1 MAVSYVP
8 DGNPLHGFIC
18 PECRNS
24 FLAADRLQEHYEEV
38 HSSSGQSKTS
48 NGTVEHRSLLSK
60 LAAFAPAIRNTESE
74 PCDSITCDAEYSI
87 NDSSFLTDATKVGEE
102 GKSCVDE
109 YDRSETLEDLYAEVR
124 RLSMENEAL
133 KRHVQDAE
141 GKCDTMKTC
150 LSDMESSNKMLQS
163 QLAMYKTEVSLLTDQ
178 IALKARKVP
187 TRDVI
192 VGPDEVSSEIENS
205 SEDIRSIEWFYDTV
219 SSYFSQFDSLKP
231 LFRFHKFSTDL
242 RSSLCLTNAF
252 SESPVCERPECERPV
267 VVQTCSSTAVR
278 ELASSLISEFEFL
291 RAKCRM
297 FLAKGGSDIPSD
309 KESLDKLCES
319 DPLRVVYENLEK
331 ENKTLQEK
339 LRIITASVDRK
350 DQESL
355 EMNSR
360 LNILKREVNAINE
373 EKSRYVQQVEALK
386 KVNEEQDEKAKFMQM
401 ELRSMKSV
409 NAELEKS
416 KTEQT
421 IAIGKMEEQ
430 LSKTTMERDE
440 HKSEIIHLLA
450 ALDMATE
457 KQISEK
463 QDWENERDRLTME
476 LKEAMERIVY
486 LESSLD
492 SVTEK
497 YQEQELML
505 HQRVD
510 TMTDQLVELR
520 KEVSKNRSVID
531 KLEQERSAASD
542 RCDGRIKLIFY
553 CPSTAKCFTKFAA
566 LIIEAEG
573 AKREMKAAVCQFED
587 LEAEY
592 SNRVYEYDE
601 LQRKYNEVL
610 GALQDIGLQ
619 HSHLQVDVNQFLTRR
634 WVDDAT
640 VTSCRCGK
648 MFSVTVRKH
657 HCRNC
662 GSIFCNDCSNK
673 SAMVAS
679 SKRPVRV
686 CDACFEK
693 LSAQ

>member
-1 MAVSYVP
+1 MDRRSTPVET
-8 DGNPLHGFIC
+8 GFIC

-231 LFRFHKFSTDL
+231 L
-242 RSSLCLTNAF
+242 F

-542 RCDGRIKLIFY
+542 RCD
-553 CPSTAKCFTKFAA
+553 A